1 MKQIIPYE
9 KEISFGVKIAE
20 ISSISLE
27 EGFKIKEDE
36 ILGEF
41 IVSGEYKT
49 HEISVNR
56 ESFLYKLPFSVTLT
70 DNIDINSV
78 NLEIKDFYYDVIKEN
93 VLKVNIEFEISAD
106 EIEDVREIEEEKEDF
121 IVPFIE
127 PEEENIRFDDIID
140 NKDEET
146 RDVVDNQMILNSAVE
161 KEDSYVTYH
170 VHIVREDDTLESIC
184 QKYNSNIDTIK
195 SINNMSDISLGD
207 KIIIPENNGE

>member
-27 EGFKIKEDE
+27 EEFKIKEDE

-56 ESFLYKLPFSVTLT
+56 ENFLYKLPFSVTLT

-93 VLKVNIEFEISAD
+93 ILKVNIEFEISAD
-106 EIEDVREIEEEKEDF
+106 EIEDVREDF

-140 NKDEET
+140 AKDEET
-146 RDVVDNQMILNSAVE
+146 RDAVDNQMILNSAVE